1 MIIIITD
8 RQRQSSQQ
16 SVLLNS
22 KCCFIFPPGPI
33 KVIRVA
39 ALAACLCG
47 ISAPDVGEGS
57 LDSNSALLL
66 ISDSGL
72 VSGAPALS
80 GCAGGNLKNNS
91 EMYTLFRV

>member
-1 MIIIITD
+1 MLLTA
-8 RQRQSSQQ
+8 SEQ
-16 SVLLNS
+16 SVLLNL

-39 ALAACLCG
+39 ALAALTACLCG

-66 ISDSGL
+66 ISDFG
-72 VSGAPALS
+72 LS
-80 GCAGGNLKNNS
+80 GCAGGNFKEYFGNVHS
-91 EMYTLFRV
+91 I

>member
-1 MIIIITD
+1 MMID
-8 RQRQSSQQ
+8 RQRQSEQ

-33 KVIRVA
+33 KVITV
-39 ALAACLCG
+39 AACLCG

-57 LDSNSALLL
+57 RDRNSALLL

-72 VSGAPALS
+72 VSGAPALHCPDVLV
-80 GCAGGNLKNNS
+80 GI
-91 EMYTLFRV
+91 